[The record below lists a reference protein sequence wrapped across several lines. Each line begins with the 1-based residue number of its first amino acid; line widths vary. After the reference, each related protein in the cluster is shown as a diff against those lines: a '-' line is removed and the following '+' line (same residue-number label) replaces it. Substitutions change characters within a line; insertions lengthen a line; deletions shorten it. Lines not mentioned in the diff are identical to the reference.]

1 MSSNGLKKFV
11 SIGLSSLMVV
21 SSISVYAVEAP
32 VSPPLIMPISAQ
44 PDVVIAPPE
53 YKETQKMMHGLNR
66 IHRRNGRPYTPPF

>member
-32 VSPPLIMPISAQ
+32 CFSAAHHANQ
-44 PDVVIAPPE
+44 RAA
-53 YKETQKMMHGLNR
+53 
-66 IHRRNGRPYTPPF
+66 GRSNCPAGI